1 MEVISLEMLQ
11 EIFTQISPNI
21 LSIALIFYLAETI
34 IKFVFSIIFP
44 KRFSGFD
51 IQRCFMVKIIIN
63 IKDNSDNST
72 EISVV
77 GDDRNASVSELF
89 VSSLVRNKLKSLC
102 DYEGF
107 EEGSYNE

>member
-51 IQRCFMVKIIIN
+51 I
-63 IKDNSDNST
+63 
-72 EISVV
+72 
-77 GDDRNASVSELF
+77 
-89 VSSLVRNKLKSLC
+89 
-102 DYEGF
+102 
-107 EEGSYNE
+107 